1 MLPEWQAHIDDL
13 LERYRQQRD
22 QLGELRRAADEATAT
37 VTAEDEMIKV
47 TVGPHGR
54 LAGLEFNPRVYRR
67 LSPSELAAAV
77 LAAVDEARSQADGK
91 VRAALTPVRPPDRA
105 EPAADSAAA
114 GGAGSGPG
122 PGPLD
127 LAESLPE
134 RPEDLDAF
142 RERHGSP
149 AGPSDS

>member
-1 MLPEWQAHIDDL
+1 MVLVCLMVRVTYVRTGDDGGERMLPEWQAHIDDL

-22 QLGELRRAADEATAT
+22 QLGELRRAA
-37 VTAEDEMIKV
+37 
-47 TVGPHGR
+47 
-54 LAGLEFNPRVYRR
+54 
-67 LSPSELAAAV
+67 
-77 LAAVDEARSQADGK
+77 DEARSQADGK

-149 AGPSDS
+149 